1 MRTPIAVGHDAD
13 DSDWWSIQSRQG
25 MQHRDSELVGQMG
38 YGDVQAFGVLFDK
51 WSDHV
56 FVFAVR
62 LLRDERAAERIV
74 EAVFWQAWL
83 QANSYPK
90 FPGSPVGWLLSLA
103 RQRPLNSLGAIAIQP
118 TAVRSVSNRPEDGTV
133 P

>member
-1 MRTPIAVGHDAD
+1 
-13 DSDWWSIQSRQG
+13 
-25 MQHRDSELVGQMG
+25 MG

-62 LLRDERAAERIV
+62 LLRDERAAECIV
-74 EAVFWQAWL
+74 EDVFWQAWL
-83 QANSYPK
+83 QADTYPD

-103 RQRPLNSLGAIAIQP
+103 RQQALHSLGAITIQP
-118 TAVRSVSNRPEDGTV
+118 TAVRSVTDHPEDGTL